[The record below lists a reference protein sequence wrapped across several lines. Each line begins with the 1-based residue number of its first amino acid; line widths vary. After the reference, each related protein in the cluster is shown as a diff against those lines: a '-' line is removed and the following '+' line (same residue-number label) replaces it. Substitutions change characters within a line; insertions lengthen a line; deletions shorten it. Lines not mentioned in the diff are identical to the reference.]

1 MNDKNKIDNKGI
13 NFYSFKKDETSHRI
27 LSLKQ
32 QLLDEE
38 KNLVRYDIELQE
50 LRSWDK
56 PTLYVTQH
64 KIEYDGNMFYEHK
77 SCFYEHKTYSAAKTT
92 YKESMVDLFKIYK
105 PSEMQRA
112 KQAGYKEKEAS
123 LNEDN
128 TKCD

>member
-64 KIEYDGNMFYEHK
+64 KIKYDGSMFYEYK
-77 SCFYEHKTYSAAKTT
+77 LCFYEHKTYAAAKNTR
-92 YKESMVDLFKIYK
+92 KESMVDFFTIYK
-105 PSEMQRA
+105 PSGMQRA
-112 KQAGYKEKEAS
+112 KEAGYKEKEES

>member
-1 MNDKNKIDNKGI
+1 MNDKNKIDNEGI
-13 NFYSFKKDETSHRI
+13 NFYSFKKDETIHRI

-38 KNLVRYDIELQE
+38 KNLVRYDIELEE

-77 SCFYEHKTYSAAKTT
+77 TYSAAKTT
-92 YKESMVDLFKIYK
+92 LKESMVDLFKIYK

-112 KQAGYKEKEAS
+112 KEAGYKEKEAS